1 MNRRPVRQIL
11 YVVAAA
17 VVIIIGLAVW
27 TLTASY
33 SADVAGH
40 TVSCDPAPAGA
51 EQACKDVRDERR
63 RSSMLIG
70 AGVAT
75 VAAAVSTWPS
85 RRLTDEKL
93 NPDLDD

>member
-17 VVIIIGLAVW
+17 VVVIVGLAVW

-33 SADVAGH
+33 SVNVEGQ
-40 TVSCDPAPAGA
+40 TVSCDPAPVDV
-51 EQACKDVRDERR
+51 EQLCKDARDDRR
-63 RSSMLIG
+63 RSALLIG

-85 RRLTDEKL
+85 RRLTDQEL
-93 NPDLDD
+93 NPDL

>member
-11 YVVAAA
+11 FVVGAT
-17 VVIIIGLAVW
+17 VVIIVGLAVW

-33 SADVAGH
+33 SVNVEGR
-40 TVSCDPAPAGA
+40 TVSCDPAPDGA
-51 EQACKDVRDERR
+51 EQACRDARNDRR
-63 RSSMLIG
+63 RSAALIG

-75 VAAAVSTWPS
+75 MAAAVSTWPS

-93 NPDLDD
+93 NPDLEA